1 MAGMKATI
9 QSVPLYIWALFIL
22 SSFLWVLMPQIDLHV
37 TRLLYTEGAG
47 FTLRY
52 SWWEQGLYRSV
63 EVLLIGVNVGAL
75 SLWLY
80 NRFMRRSILAFT
92 GKKLLY
98 VLLVLALGSG
108 LIVNALLKE
117 HWGRARP
124 AQTLDFGGKATF
136 TPAFVL
142 SDQGGNSFA
151 CGHASGAFAFIA
163 YAMLAQR
170 RRSLWMALAL
180 SYGFAVG
187 FARMAAGGHF
197 LSDVV
202 VSFFVLYITA
212 RMLYY
217 GMFERGL

>member
-1 MAGMKATI
+1 MLRMKATI
-9 QSVPLYIWALFIL
+9 QSVSPWVWGLFFL
-22 SSFLWVLMPQIDLHV
+22 SSLMWVLFPEVDLHV
-37 TRLLYTEGAG
+37 TRLLYTEGVG
-47 FTLRY
+47 FALRY
-52 SWWEQGLYRSV
+52 SWWEQLLYRSV

-75 SLWLY
+75 LLWLY
-80 NRFMRRSILAFT
+80 NRYTARAVLAFT

-117 HWGRARP
+117 NWGRARP

-163 YAMLAQR
+163 YAMLATKR
-170 RRSLWMALAL
+170 RRFWMALVL
-180 SYGFAVG
+180 GYGFAVG

-197 LSDVV
+197 LSDVF
-202 VSFFVLYITA
+202 VSFFILYITA

-217 GMFERGL
+217 AMFERAS